1 METKLEE
8 IRGLIQTLK
17 YSKLEASVLTYL
29 MLNSEATA
37 HDIEREFDLR
47 QPEVSIAITRLRRD
61 HRIKKVGEIK
71 TNTKP
76 IDIYTL
82 VRTWENELNHMVN
95 WQLNHY
101 TAKINAI
108 EKVRDYFHE
117 TC

>member
-8 IRGLIQTLK
+8 IIPLLRTFG
-17 YSKLEASVLTYL
+17 YSRPEASVLTYL
-29 MLNSEATA
+29 MLNNEATA

-76 IDIYTL
+76 IYIYTL